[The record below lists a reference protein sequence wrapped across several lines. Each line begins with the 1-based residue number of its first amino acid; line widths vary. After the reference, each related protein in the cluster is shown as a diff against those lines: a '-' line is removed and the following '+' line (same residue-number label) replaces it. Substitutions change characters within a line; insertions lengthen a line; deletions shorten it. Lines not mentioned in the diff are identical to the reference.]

1 MNFQQ
6 IVSQALATALGGIL
20 IVLPAYY
27 LIKGDID
34 DYLETKKKNLNED
47 KVVLLNLRLQAYERI
62 ILFVERLNPVNFL
75 VRIYQKGMEVGQ
87 LQTLVIN
94 EINAEYQHN
103 ITQQLYIEAKTW
115 EVISKLKDDTI
126 AMINNAVK
134 SLPTDAPGID
144 LSKKIL
150 RHMSKIEDN
159 PYQLTVLIIKKDIQK
174 QF

>member
-6 IVSQALATALGGIL
+6 IVSQALAMALGGIL
-20 IVLPAYY
+20 MVLPAYY
-27 LIKGDID
+27 LIKGDIN
-34 DYLETKKKNLNED
+34 DYLEAKKKNLNED

-87 LQTLVIN
+87 LQTLVVN

-103 ITQQLYIEAKTW
+103 ITQQLYIDAKTW
-115 EVISKLKDDTI
+115 EVISKLKEDTI
-126 AMINNAVK
+126 AMINNAVEN
-134 SLPTDAPGID
+134 LPTNAPGID

-150 RHMSKIEDN
+150 RQMSKIEDN
-159 PYQLTVLIIKKDIQK
+159 PYQLTVLMIKKDIQK